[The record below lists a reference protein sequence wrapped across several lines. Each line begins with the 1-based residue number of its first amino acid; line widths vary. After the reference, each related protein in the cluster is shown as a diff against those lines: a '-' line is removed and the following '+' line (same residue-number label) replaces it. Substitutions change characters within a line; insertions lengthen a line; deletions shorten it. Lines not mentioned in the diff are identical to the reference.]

1 MKKLIVF
8 SILSI
13 VLICSGC
20 KTISTSTI
28 NVGSEAQPAGIK
40 TLAVMRFDDQAIQG
54 KQINGV
60 LSKTIINPNA
70 GEVVAEIMT
79 GELQKWK
86 RYRVL
91 TRPEIRN
98 VFKKGNVKE
107 AELVNAKDYAAI
119 RKMLQVDTVVVGKIS
134 KLEVSD
140 MKIYARGNVSFI
152 AECIDTKNG
161 KVLWSMNIDES
172 APYKNEVELAGKA
185 IKEAIQQV
193 RLEAE

>member
-13 VLICSGC
+13 VLMCSGC

-40 TLAVMRFDDQAIQG
+40 TLAVMRFDDLAIQG

-60 LSKTIINPNA
+60 LSKTIINPDA
-70 GEVVAEIMT
+70 GEIVAEIMT

-98 VFKKGNVKE
+98 VFKKGNVHE

-119 RKMLQVDTVVVGKIS
+119 RKMLQVDMVVVGKIS

-161 KVLWSMNIDES
+161 KILWSMNIDES
-172 APYKNEVELAGKA
+172 APYKDEVELAGKA

>member
-1 MKKLIVF
+1 VF

-28 NVGSEAQPAGIK
+28 NVGSEAQPTGIK

-60 LSKTIINPNA
+60 LSKTIINPDA
-70 GEVVAEIMT
+70 GEIVAEIMT

-86 RYRVL
+86 RYQVL

-98 VFKKGNVKE
+98 VFKKGNVQE
-107 AELVNAKDYAAI
+107 AELVNAKDYVAI
-119 RKMLQVDTVVVGKIS
+119 RKMLQVDTVVLGKIS

-172 APYKNEVELAGKA
+172 APYKDEVELAGKA

>member
-28 NVGSEAQPAGIK
+28 NVGSEAQPTGIK

-60 LSKTIINPNA
+60 LSKTIINPDA
-70 GEVVAEIMT
+70 GEIVAEIMT

-86 RYRVL
+86 RYQVL

-98 VFKKGNVKE
+98 VFKKGNVQE
-107 AELVNAKDYAAI
+107 AELVNAKDYVAI
-119 RKMLQVDTVVVGKIS
+119 RKMLQVDTVVLGKIS

-172 APYKNEVELAGKA
+172 APYKDEVELAGKA

>member
-60 LSKTIINPNA
+60 LSKTIINPDA